1 MHLFSRF
8 LSSFMEQEVSE
19 YMVFEEPMWKLH
31 RKDVLW
37 SNGILIFYRT
47 EMLK

>member
-1 MHLFSRF
+1 MHLFRRF

-31 RKDVLW
+31 H
-37 SNGILIFYRT
+37 NTHT